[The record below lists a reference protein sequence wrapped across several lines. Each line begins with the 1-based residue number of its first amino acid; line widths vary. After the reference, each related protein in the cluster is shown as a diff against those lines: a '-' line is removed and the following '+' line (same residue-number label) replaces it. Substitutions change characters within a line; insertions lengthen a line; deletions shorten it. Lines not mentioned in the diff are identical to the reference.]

1 MGIMIIS
8 YTIKEVNDDVDYLK
22 SLGMARTAEVQRDAR
37 IGEAQARMQVSRQL
51 FDYNYSTNLYTNL
64 LLSFSIIIFL
74 FVNSQAS
81 LKPKPQKKQ
90 RNLD

>member
-1 MGIMIIS
+1 MIIS

-51 FDYNYSTNLYTNL
+51 FDYNYSTNLLLFL
-64 LLSFSIIIFL
+64 LLIFFL
-74 FVNSQAS
+74 LIV
-81 LKPKPQKKQ
+81 
-90 RNLD
+90 RHR

>member
-37 IGEAQARMQVSRQL
+37 IGEAQARMQVGSCLITIILQIWIQIC
-51 FDYNYSTNLYTNL
+51 FFLYYYF
-64 LLSFSIIIFL
+64 SFC
-74 FVNSQAS
+74 
-81 LKPKPQKKQ
+81 
-90 RNLD
+90 

>member
-51 FDYNYSTNLYTNL
+51 FDYNYLFYKFA
-64 LLSFSIIIFL
+64 SFFIIIFL

-90 RNLD
+90 RNPD

>member
-1 MGIMIIS
+1 MIIS

-51 FDYNYSTNLYTNL
+51 FDYNYSTNLL
-64 LLSFSIIIFL
+64 LSLLSFFFL
-74 FVNSQAS
+74 LIV
-81 LKPKPQKKQ
+81 
-90 RNLD
+90 RHR

>member
-37 IGEAQARMQVSRQL
+37 IGEAQARMQVGSCLITIILQ
-51 FDYNYSTNLYTNL
+51 FV
-64 LLSFSIIIFL
+64 SFFIIIFL
-74 FVNSQAS
+74 FVNSQES

>member
-1 MGIMIIS
+1 MIIS

-51 FDYNYSTNLYTNL
+51 FDYNYSTNLCINL
-64 LLSFSIIIFL
+64 LLFL
-74 FVNSQAS
+74 LFFFLLIV
-81 LKPKPQKKQ
+81 
-90 RNLD
+90 RHR

>member
-51 FDYNYSTNLYTNL
+51 FDYNYSTICFFLYYHF
-64 LLSFSIIIFL
+64 SFC
-74 FVNSQAS
+74 
-81 LKPKPQKKQ
+81 
-90 RNLD
+90 